1 MSELPALA
9 IPRASAPRDA
19 GTGSRSLAGRVR
31 KSVKYSLQK
40 ALGARLETVLFQ
52 WRRLSLGAKSLVGKP
67 YAALYG
73 MDRKLEKYL
82 DFRGGTFIEAGAND
96 GIAQSNT
103 YFLERHLGW
112 SGLLVEPVPKYY
124 AMCRRARRART
135 VNYALGRFE
144 KDGEDLEILAGGL
157 MSLPTAVDDR
167 LLHGRSVQ
175 EHAAFGA
182 REYGSGVPEL
192 IRTRIRALSNLL
204 DEVGI
209 REVDFFS
216 LDVEGFELE
225 VLYGLDFERHRPRYL
240 LIETEQYDEI
250 AAFLAPWY
258 TLVEALSHHDFLFRS
273 SSDAAPRS

>member
-1 MSELPALA
+1 MSEPSMLA
-9 IPRASAPRDA
+9 MPGTASARRHTLP
-19 GTGSRSLAGRVR
+19 TRVR
-31 KSVKYSLQK
+31 KSIKYAMTR
-40 ALGARLETVLFQ
+40 ALHGRMDTLLFQ
-52 WRRLSLGAKSLVGKP
+52 WRRLSLAAKGLWGKP
-67 YAALYG
+67 YTALYD
-73 MDRKLEKYL
+73 MDRKLAKYL

-103 YFLERHLGW
+103 YYLEKELGW

-144 KDGEDLEILAGGL
+144 KDGEELEILSGGL
-157 MSLPTAVDDR
+157 MSLPTTVDDR

-182 REYGSGVPEL
+182 REYGSAAPEL
-192 IRTRIRALSNLL
+192 VRTRIRALSNLL
-204 DEVGI
+204 DECGI
-209 REVDFFS
+209 QRVDFFS

-225 VLYGLDFERHRPRYL
+225 VLRGLDFERHGPRFL
-240 LIETEQYDEI
+240 LIETEQPDEV

-258 TLVEALSHHDFLFRS
+258 ELVESLTHHDFLFRRTS
-273 SSDAAPRS
+273 EPAPRS